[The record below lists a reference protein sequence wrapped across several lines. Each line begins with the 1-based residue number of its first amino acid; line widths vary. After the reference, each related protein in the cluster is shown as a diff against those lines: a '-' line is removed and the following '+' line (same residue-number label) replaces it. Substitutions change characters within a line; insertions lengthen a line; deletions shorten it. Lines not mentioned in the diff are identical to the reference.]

1 MLGYLRGVIRHK
13 VSSYALVDVG
23 GAGFEVYMNPNTL
36 SSLPEVGS
44 TVELYTHLHVREDAY
59 ALYGFNALQERD
71 IFRVLI
77 SIPKIGPKL
86 ALAILSEFSIPE
98 LVMCV
103 ELGDSSALVRVS
115 GIGIKTANRLMMD
128 LREKFRRLDIDIG
141 DVKTDTAP
149 DGDILRDAIDALVVM
164 GFSQKESRR
173 AVLAIQSQAD
183 SAETAVRLALASLST
198 FAI

>member
-13 VSSYALVDVG
+13 VSSYALIDVG

-44 TVELYTHLHVREDAY
+44 TVELYTHLHVREDGY

-86 ALAILSEFSIPE
+86 ALAILSEFGIPE

-141 DVKTDTAP
+141 DVKTDTTP

>member
-141 DVKTDTAP
+141 DVKTDTTP

>member
-44 TVELYTHLHVREDAY
+44 TVELYTHLHVREDGY

-86 ALAILSEFSIPE
+86 ALAILSEFNIPE

>member
-13 VSSYALVDVG
+13 VSSYALIDVG

-86 ALAILSEFSIPE
+86 ALAILSEFGIPE